1 MSLNISYSPTSGK
14 GGVVSK
20 IPVGVGQHNGY
31 ANQTK
36 RIQFQTATKRVT
48 KYVIVTQTGR
58 PLFADFDP
66 DEWIDLTRTQTIPSS
81 GGIATFE
88 FTSTNLQS
96 ITFKRA
102 DNNQDGIINA
112 PLRFEITCGSVTKVA
127 NINPATL
134 VDTPI
139 TVDLTPGNADDAHV
153 CTIKVTVPANTGT
166 TERYLSFL
174 AVPNNVTARTAI
186 ALRVQDVENA
196 ISLSTAELTIDA
208 DDTTPKTVTVTSTAA
223 WTATEI

>member
-31 ANQTK
+31 ANQAK
-36 RIQFQTATKRVT
+36 LIQFQNATKRVT
-48 KYVIVTQTGR
+48 KYVTVRQTDR
-58 PLFADFDP
+58 PLFALFDS
-66 DEWIDLTRTQTIPSS
+66 DEWIDVAGTQRIPHG

-88 FTSTNLQS
+88 FTSTNLQT
-96 ITFKRA
+96 IVFKQTNISDA
-102 DNNQDGIINA
+102 VINA

-134 VDTPI
+134 VDNPVM
-139 TVDLTPGNADDAHV
+139 VDLKPGNAVDAHV
-153 CTIKVTVPANTGT
+153 CTIKVTVPANIGT
-166 TERYLSFL
+166 TERVLAFA
-174 AVPNNVTARTAI
+174 AVPNDVAARIAI

-196 ISLSTAELTIDA
+196 ISLSVTELTIAA
-208 DDTTPKTVTVTSTAA
+208 DDTAPKTVTVTSTAA
-223 WTATEI
+223 WTAAEI

>member
-48 KYVIVTQTGR
+48 KYVSVTQTGR
-58 PLFADFDP
+58 PLFADFNSA
-66 DEWIDLTRTQTIPSS
+66 EWIDQEGTQIIPSS

-96 ITFKRA
+96 ITFKHTDISDA
-102 DNNQDGIINA
+102 VINA

-139 TVDLTPGNADDAHV
+139 TVDLKPGNADDAHV

-166 TERYLSFL
+166 TERFLSFA
-174 AVPNNVTARTAI
+174 AVPNNVTAQMAI
-186 ALRVQDVENA
+186 ALRLQNVENS
-196 ISLSTAELTIDA
+196 ISLSVTELTIA
-208 DDTTPKTVTVTSTAA
+208 ANDTTPKTVTVTSTAA

>member
-48 KYVIVTQTGR
+48 KYVTVTQTGR

-66 DEWIDLTRTQTIPSS
+66 NKWLDPTRTQTIPSS

-96 ITFKRA
+96 ITFKSP
-102 DNNQDGIINA
+102 DNQDGIINA

-139 TVDLTPGNADDAHV
+139 TVDLTPGNAVDAHV

-174 AVPNNVTARTAI
+174 AAPNNVIARMAI
-186 ALRVQDVENA
+186 ALRLQNVENS
-196 ISLSTAELTIDA
+196 ISLSATELTIAA
-208 DDTTPKTVTVTSTAA
+208 DDTAPKTVTVTSTAA
-223 WTATEI
+223 WTAAEI